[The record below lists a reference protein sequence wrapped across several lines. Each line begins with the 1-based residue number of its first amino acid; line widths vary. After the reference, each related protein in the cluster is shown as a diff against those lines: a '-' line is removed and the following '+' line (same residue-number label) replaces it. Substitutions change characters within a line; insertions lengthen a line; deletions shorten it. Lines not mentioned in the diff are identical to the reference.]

1 MYFAFLY
8 ALYAKAGFIG
18 QRDKLFVEY
27 CAADDGVFLA
37 KHGTV
42 QVYLGYYALCAGKMP
57 QRAPPAAVTLIF
69 ASSMQPI
76 MHSTP

>member
-42 QVYLGYYALCAGKMP
+42 QVYLGYYALCA
-57 QRAPPAAVTLIF
+57 AAVTLIF